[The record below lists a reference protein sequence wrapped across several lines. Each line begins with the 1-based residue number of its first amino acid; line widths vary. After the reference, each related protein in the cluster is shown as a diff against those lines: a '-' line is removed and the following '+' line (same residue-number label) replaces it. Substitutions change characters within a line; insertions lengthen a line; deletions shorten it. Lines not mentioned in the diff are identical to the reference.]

1 MRAMRCVQCSCF
13 VARLV
18 VDMVAIES
26 LLPDTINQSAAQS
39 DRASEYFM
47 TKYVQRIDAAS
58 LFENE
63 KEREASRRFG
73 VVFSLPL
80 HCQ

>member
-13 VARLV
+13 VAKLV
-18 VDMVAIES
+18 VDMFAIES
-26 LLPDTINQSAAQS
+26 RLPGTINQGAAQS
-39 DRASEYFM
+39 DRAFEYFM

-58 LFENE
+58 PFENE
-63 KEREASRRFG
+63 KEREARGRFG